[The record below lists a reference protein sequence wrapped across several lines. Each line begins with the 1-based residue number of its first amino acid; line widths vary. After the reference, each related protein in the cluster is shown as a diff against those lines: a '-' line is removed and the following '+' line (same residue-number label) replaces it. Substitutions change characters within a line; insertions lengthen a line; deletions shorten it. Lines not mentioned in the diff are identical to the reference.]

1 MHGKMKAAVVGCG
14 KISGVYL
21 ENMTKRFH
29 TLEITACCA
38 AHIEN
43 ARRKAEQYGIHACT
57 YEEILQ
63 DGSIEMVVILTPAPT
78 HYGLIKEALLAGKH
92 VYTEKTMTL
101 EVEQSKEL
109 MQIADER
116 NLYLGCAPETFLGDG
131 IRTAKKAIDDGL
143 IGEVTSFHI
152 GANRNYDRLTSRVGF
167 LRMPG
172 GGICYDYSV
181 YYLTAL
187 VGLLGPAESVFAE
200 VKNPHPV
207 RKNVIPG
214 SPEYGQEFDSP
225 NESLAYAVLKLEN
238 GITGTFQM
246 NGESVGEDLADFRI
260 YGTKGVLLL
269 PDPNEFGGDV
279 VFIPDEKDRREIV
292 LDKTTPFV
300 ENCRGIG
307 PSEMVWAIREK
318 RPCMTDGTRAVHV
331 LDIVAQILKSGQTG
345 TRQQIE
351 TTCTPDSG
359 LDISALTRYDHA

>member
-21 ENMTKRFH
+21 DNMTKRFH

-78 HYGLIKEALLAGKH
+78 HY
-92 VYTEKTMTL
+92 
-101 EVEQSKEL
+101 
-109 MQIADER
+109 
-116 NLYLGCAPETFLGDG
+116 
-131 IRTAKKAIDDGL
+131 GL

-351 TTCTPDSG
+351 TTCTSDSG
-359 LDISALTRYDHA
+359 LDISALTRYDNA